1 MINKMIKRGF
11 VDSYGDIYDI
21 NENDD
26 NFDTVFGQ
34 IAESMGFEYSIMCS
48 ILLVV
53 IFTARRLW
61 F

>member
-1 MINKMIKRGF
+1 MINKILNEMIKRGF

-26 NFDTVFGQ
+26 NFGTVFGQ
-34 IAESMGFEYSIMCS
+34 TTCS
-48 ILLVV
+48 ILLAV